1 MLANSTRSSG
11 DIMDM
16 RASMVS
22 RRMDDS
28 RFDARCLK
36 PGVDLLA
43 LLNRHLSASNQLI
56 DQLFALF
63 GANGN
68 RTDACQENTFET
80 VSECSHDGLLIPQ
93 MDVPRGDTAL
103 LIHNAAFGKKGQTQ
117 EDKRCQGVKSPNRND
132 GRGRATDF
140 VYLEYTILLKNVY
153 FEYTKFYNILYSKYT
168 FLMRGMM
175 RRAIETAIET
185 WAAKDSSRP
194 LLIRGARRVGKTHV
208 AETVGRQ
215 IAGDA
220 FVKLDFQTDLRLIG
234 SLFDGPTDDV
244 DGIMTRIADYKRMPI
259 EKESAFILL
268 DEVQLCERALN
279 SLRFFSGSGWRIC
292 ATGSQLGVATRKRR
306 LPFPSG
312 VRQETM
318 HPMTFEEFL
327 WALGEEHMAEAI
339 RTHAQTLEPYA
350 SHHLAMR
357 YFRLY
362 QAIGGMPAAVSAY
375 LQQQSIDDA
384 RIEQREIDQTYTADM
399 TDPDNGI
406 SGIAARK
413 VWKSIPAQLMRSSTK
428 KFKYSE
434 VERGG
439 RRAKLMEPLEWLEGA
454 GVISLNEMTECVA
467 APLIPF
473 DEEEGSFFKV
483 YLADTGLMFYKLG
496 INPRLWLEAEE
507 PRCCGCLFRFQGRI
521 GREFHG
527 ASLLVQ
533 RPPNVLLD
541 AAEAL
546 GRQRASWT
554 FSFKPTAWK

>member
-1 MLANSTRSSG
+1 
-11 DIMDM
+11 M
-16 RASMVS
+16 RW
-22 RRMDDS
+22 
-28 RFDARCLK
+28 
-36 PGVDLLA
+36 
-43 LLNRHLSASNQLI
+43 N
-56 DQLFALF
+56 
-63 GANGN
+63 
-68 RTDACQENTFET
+68 
-80 VSECSHDGLLIPQ
+80 
-93 MDVPRGDTAL
+93 
-103 LIHNAAFGKKGQTQ
+103 
-117 EDKRCQGVKSPNRND
+117 
-132 GRGRATDF
+132 F
-140 VYLEYTILLKNVY
+140 VYLKYTILLKNVY
-153 FEYTKFYNILYSKYT
+153 FEYTIFYNILYSKYT
-168 FLMRGMM
+168 FLMRGIM
-175 RRAIETAIET
+175 RRAIEATIET
-185 WAAKDSSRP
+185 WAAKDFSRP

-208 AETVGRQ
+208 AETVGRR

-220 FVKLDFQTDLRLIG
+220 FVKLDFQTDLKLIEP
-234 SLFDGPTDDV
+234 LFDGPTDDV

-350 SHHLAMR
+350 SHHLATH

-496 INPRLWLEAEE
+496 INPRLWLEVEELGAAVASSDFRGALAENSTAQAFSSNDLQTFYWTPPSSWKATGE
-507 PRCCGCLFRFQGRI
+507 LDFLLQTDRMEVIPVEVKSARNVRAKTLASFMEKAHSPYAYILSGNDFSRSKTESGNELRHLPLYAAYCLDEGFLRS
-521 GREFHG
+521 E
-527 ASLLVQ
+527 L
-533 RPPNVLLD
+533 
-541 AAEAL
+541 
-546 GRQRASWT
+546 
-554 FSFKPTAWK
+554 